1 MSDKSKSPEII
12 EYINNPLNYIPC
24 DVKWIPYSTKFVVIG
39 HTSLGKG
46 IIQIYQMNKGKLDL
60 ISEFIKENGFKCST
74 FETSSFAA
82 RDLAV
87 GDFDGNLM
95 IYDLEKGTPSFE
107 IKKAH
112 KSLIHAID
120 GIGGSGNIG
129 STELVT
135 VGKDGIGK
143 IWDLRTNKPVIE
155 FPSNSNEK
163 ELPECWAVSFGNSH
177 NYEERCIGLG
187 YDNGDIKL
195 YDIRTS
201 KLKWKTNLKYGIS
214 SIEFDKKD
222 IPINKMIAT
231 TFESKLHVFD
241 LISNNPDFEFN
252 SINDANHNS
261 TIWGTK
267 FLPQNKDIFI
277 SMDGNGVV
285 NLYKYNNY
293 DKKSN
298 LDGNN
303 IENEVKSTLSVL
315 NTKEITTK
323 PIIGF
328 DWHKN
333 KIGLACLISL
343 DYSVKIE
350 LITRLNLY

>member
-1 MSDKSKSPEII
+1 MLDKLNSPEII

-39 HTSLGKG
+39 HTSLGNG

-60 ISEFIKENGFKCST
+60 TSEFIKENGFKCCT
-74 FETSSFAA
+74 FGTSSFAS

-87 GDFDGNLM
+87 GDFEGNLI

-129 STELVT
+129 SNELVT
-135 VGKDGIGK
+135 VGKDGMGK
-143 IWDLRTNKPVIE
+143 IWDLRLNKPVNE

-163 ELPECWAVSFGNSH
+163 ELPECWAVSFGNSFD
-177 NYEERCIGLG
+177 YKERCIGLG
-187 YDNGDIKL
+187 YDNGDVKL
-195 YDIRTS
+195 YDIRAS

-222 IPINKMIAT
+222 SQMNKMIAT
-231 TFESKLHVFD
+231 TFESKLHIFD
-241 LISNNPDFEFN
+241 LISQNPDLSFS
-252 SINDANHNS
+252 SISDDTYNS

-285 NLYKYNNY
+285 NLYKYNYPN
-293 DKKSN
+293 KRN
-298 LDGNN
+298 IINENN
-303 IENEVKSTLSVL
+303 KLKENKGILKIL
-315 NTKEITTK
+315 NKKEITTK

-328 DWHKN
+328 DWHQN
-333 KIGLACLISL
+333 KIGLACLVSL

-350 LITRLNLY
+350 YISRLNLY